1 LDLFPNSDRTEQSIK
16 TKITNIKT
24 DLLKKLTAKASS
36 NIESSG
42 MLFFFLY
49 LTNIAE
55 FEEFCQP
62 LFVHSTNK
70 YLLVFPKDHW
80 KDIKV

>member
-1 LDLFPNSDRTEQSIK
+1 M
-16 TKITNIKT
+16 KT

-42 MLFFFLY
+42 IFFYLN

-70 YLLVFPKDHW
+70 YLLVFPKNYW
-80 KDIKV
+80 KDIKYKLTK